1 MGVNVIARRCRVLG
15 VKPDKS
21 AGPAITAPHKVKHR
35 TKVAS
40 IATSKRNVVPWRE
53 MRAPAVMLWLE

>member
-1 MGVNVIARRCRVLG
+1 
-15 VKPDKS
+15 
-21 AGPAITAPHKVKHR
+21 
-35 TKVAS
+35 VAS